1 MSFINLEMTAMKPE
15 YLIICVEDE
24 PDVLDAVL
32 RDLSIFETH
41 FVLEGFSSADA
52 VRDFLTASDA
62 GTIHPA
68 LFVCDHMMP
77 GTTGVDFLVE
87 VERFGLAAGAKK
99 MLLTGQA
106 GLQDTVKAVNHGHL
120 DFYLAKPWTKDIL
133 VETAKGLLTSFIRE
147 NGVNPLPYM
156 NLLDAEALSG
166 MVRDDRRLTDR

>member
-1 MSFINLEMTAMKPE
+1 MKPE

-32 RDLSIFETH
+32 RDLSVFESH
-41 FVLEGFSSADA
+41 FILEGFSSADA

-62 GTIHPA
+62 GTIRPA

-120 DFYLAKPWTKDIL
+120 DFYLAKPWTKDAL
-133 VETAKGLLTSFIRE
+133 VEAAKGLLTGFVKD

-156 NLLDAEALSG
+156 NLLDAEVLSD
-166 MVRDDRRLTDR
+166 MVRSDRRLTDR